1 MISTK
6 TFYRKKNT
14 QHCLLNDAIS
24 QIENDDP
31 ETADIVMIGPHTGG
45 EDSDMECK
53 NEEILDATGLPNE
66 VAGEVEVFQ
75 ITSNEVMSDSDSE
88 EQGSCETTSKK
99 AKKSA
104 KKNDNVKWE
113 KKHIQPKPTSSLDQ
127 DKMAQAQLIN
137 KHPEL
142 VQATIWN
149 TFESVFSKMA
159 EFLVNETNR
168 YATCNKNKPKFSV
181 SMEEMMQF
189 IGLIFLSAY
198 NIRLS
203 ERDYW
208 STDPDLRCDAFCT
221 TMSRNRFFEIKSV
234 LHAANNQCL
243 SDCRMAKVKPLYD
256 ILNEKLRRFGVVHE
270 DLSIDESMV
279 PYYGRHSCKQF
290 IRGKPI
296 RFGYKLWV
304 LASSTGLPY
313 HVEIYEGKSPNAE
326 DVPLGE
332 RVVKTALK
340 TCDNPV
346 NHSVF
351 FDNFFSSYKL
361 LVDLDVKGFRATG
374 TMRNNRIGKCPLADV
389 SDMKKRERGSY
400 DFRSASNLEI
410 VRWNDNSVVTI
421 GSNAYGVEPVGNAKR
436 WIRGKRRGNIT
447 EPAVIAAYN
456 RGMGGVDLL
465 DRALSD
471 LRPVIRGKKWYWPL
485 IINAI
490 NIAFVYSW
498 RIYRI
503 ISGEVFSQKDFRR
516 RVVSIMIRRS
526 ASQILDVRSRPARA
540 FKVADEIRLDG
551 IGHYSSPASVRRCA
565 ICKKNC
571 RNSCGKCSQSLHV
584 NTCFQLFHEK

>member
-1 MISTK
+1 MTSTK

-45 EDSDMECK
+45 EDSDMECE

-88 EQGSCETTSKK
+88 EQGSCEPTSKK

-104 KKNDNVKWE
+104 RKNDNVKWE

-149 TFESVFSKMA
+149 TFESVFSEMA

-270 DLSIDESMV
+270 DLSTDESMV

-351 FDNFFSSYKL
+351 FDNFFSSYNL

-400 DFRSASNLEI
+400 DFRSASNLKI

-436 WIRGKRRGNIT
+436 WIRGKGRGNIT

-526 ASQILDVRSRPARA
+526 ASQILDVRSRPAHA

-551 IGHYSSPASVRRCA
+551 IGHYPSPASVRRCA
-565 ICKKNC
+565 ICKKIVVILVENVVKAC
-571 RNSCGKCSQSLHV
+571 M
-584 NTCFQLFHEK
+584 

>member
-1 MISTK
+1 
-6 TFYRKKNT
+6 
-14 QHCLLNDAIS
+14 
-24 QIENDDP
+24 
-31 ETADIVMIGPHTGG
+31 
-45 EDSDMECK
+45 
-53 NEEILDATGLPNE
+53 
-66 VAGEVEVFQ
+66 
-75 ITSNEVMSDSDSE
+75 
-88 EQGSCETTSKK
+88 
-99 AKKSA
+99 
-104 KKNDNVKWE
+104 
-113 KKHIQPKPTSSLDQ
+113 
-127 DKMAQAQLIN
+127 MAQAQLIN

-149 TFESVFSKMA
+149 TFESVFSEMA

-270 DLSIDESMV
+270 DLSIDESMM

-304 LASSTGLPY
+304 LVSSTGLPY

-389 SDMKKRERGSY
+389 SDMKKTERGSY

-436 WIRGKRRGNIT
+436 WIRGKGRGNIT

-551 IGHYSSPASVRRCA
+551 IGHYPSPASVRRCA

>member
-45 EDSDMECK
+45 EDSDMECE

-88 EQGSCETTSKK
+88 EQGSCEPTSKK

-149 TFESVFSKMA
+149 TFESVFSEMA

-208 STDPDLRCDAFCT
+208 STDPDLQCDAFCT
-221 TMSRNRFFEIKSV
+221 TMNYEIKSV

-436 WIRGKRRGNIT
+436 WIRGKGRGNIT

-485 IINAI
+485 IINTI

-551 IGHYSSPASVRRCA
+551 IGHYPSPASVRRCA

-584 NTCFQLFHEK
+584 NMCFQLFHEK